1 MYEEIMQKIKS
12 IIPDETKAQEM
23 FDILTEEVF
32 ENLFTQLAD
41 THTDEEMKVYETR
54 LNEAKSPEHL
64 QNMINE
70 IAATVYGDN
79 HLEQLKNDYI
89 LLLDELQKNIEDAK
103 ELISKS
109 QQGDPTATDLIN
121 KAQQTDIYK
130 STIENNPT

>member
-1 MYEEIMQKIKS
+1 MYEEIMQKIKTVV
-12 IIPDETKAQEM
+12 PDEAKAQEM
-23 FDILTEEVF
+23 FELITEEVF

-70 IAATVYGDN
+70 VAVTVYGDN
-79 HLEQLKNDYI
+79 YLEQLKNDYI
-89 LLLDELQKNIEDAK
+89 VLIDEIQKNIEDAK
-103 ELISKS
+103 NLIEKS
-109 QQGDPTATDLIN
+109 QQGDSAATDLIN

-130 STIENNPT
+130 STMESS